1 MADVIATDSSKWVKN
16 LSDTPLTEAQT
27 RLLAH
32 GPNFAITPRNPPKE
46 EYVASIEYACQ
57 KLKEG
62 EAEELRVEIK
72 NILKK
77 TQPTRSNITKDE
89 FQAIRELKHDDNRI
103 ILTMDKG
110 VALVVLNKEEI
121 Y

>member
-1 MADVIATDSSKWVKN
+1 MSCYANARQVASSNKEDNTNHAQTSDTDSKWVKN

-32 GPNFAITPRNPPKE
+32 GPNFAIIPRNLPKE
-46 EYVASIEYACQ
+46 EYVTSIEYMCQ

-89 FQAIRELKHDDNRI
+89 FQAIKEL
-103 ILTMDKG
+103 
-110 VALVVLNKEEI
+110 
-121 Y
+121 